1 MDISIIVPVYNV
13 EKYLDRCLES
23 LLEQEKVETE
33 ILIIDDGSTDNSGKI
48 SDIYQKKYNNIYVY
62 HKKNEGLGLTRNYG
76 MDRAR
81 GDYILFVDSDDYI
94 NKINCFS
101 KIYKDVN

>member
-33 ILIIDDGSTDNSGKI
+33 ILIIDDGSTDNSGK
-48 SDIYQKKYNNIYVY
+48 SVIYIKKYNNIYVY
-62 HKKNEGLGLTRNYG
+62 HKK
-76 MDRAR
+76 M
-81 GDYILFVDSDDYI
+81 
-94 NKINCFS
+94 
-101 KIYKDVN
+101 KD

>member
-1 MDISIIVPVYNV
+1 MDPPIIL
-13 EKYLDRCLES
+13 EKS
-23 LLEQEKVETE
+23 V
-33 ILIIDDGSTDNSGKI
+33 
-48 SDIYQKKYNNIYVY
+48 IYIKKYNNIYVY

-94 NKINCFS
+94 KKNSLYDLIDFMKKRKLDVAFLEEILINKE
-101 KIYKDVN
+101 KLY

>member
-62 HKKNEGLGLTRNYG
+62 HKKN
-76 MDRAR
+76 ASISACHFFQ
-81 GDYILFVDSDDYI
+81 IL
-94 NKINCFS
+94 
-101 KIYKDVN
+101 

>member
-1 MDISIIVPVYNV
+1 MMDPPIILEKSVIYN
-13 EKYLDRCLES
+13 
-23 LLEQEKVETE
+23 
-33 ILIIDDGSTDNSGKI
+33 
-48 SDIYQKKYNNIYVY
+48 QKNTNNIYVY

-94 NKINCFS
+94 KKNSLYDLIDFMEKRKIRCSLFW
-101 KIYKDVN
+101 KKY

>member
-48 SDIYQKKYNNIYVY
+48 SDSGK
-62 HKKNEGLGLTRNYG
+62 
-76 MDRAR
+76 
-81 GDYILFVDSDDYI
+81 F
-94 NKINCFS
+94 KI
-101 KIYKDVN
+101 KDKQL

>member
-76 MDRAR
+76 
-81 GDYILFVDSDDYI
+81 SET
-94 NKINCFS
+94 NKRPN
-101 KIYKDVN
+101 

>member
-62 HKKNEGLGLTRNYG
+62 HKKNQ
-76 MDRAR
+76 
-81 GDYILFVDSDDYI
+81 
-94 NKINCFS
+94 K
-101 KIYKDVN
+101 